1 MNGGI
6 MRKSIEY
13 QIYIGLNDSQ
23 VYEEVVNENELVEM
37 VSNYFE
43 RKEIDFSIYKA
54 KGGYRYDSDNF
65 VTESTLCINIIGKTK
80 IDIKK
85 LTKSLSMFMNQES
98 ILVVRN
104 KLKQKFS

>member
-1 MNGGI
+1 MQ
-6 MRKSIEY
+6 KSVEY
-13 QIYIGLNDSQ
+13 QIFIGLNDSQ
-23 VYEEVVNENELVEM
+23 VYEEVVNEKELVEM
-37 VSNYFE
+37 LSRYFE
-43 RKEIDFSIYKA
+43 RNKIDFSMFKA
-54 KGGYRYDSDNF
+54 KGGYCYENNSF